1 MACEHKRIQ
10 SVNCVLYCLDCGAQL
25 PPDFNQ
31 PQGEKPKK
39 TKKGAKAK

>member
-25 PPDFNQ
+25 PPEFNA
-31 PQGEKPKK
+31 PKPKK
-39 TKKGAKAK
+39 TAKKGAKAK